1 MTQYRTIRP
10 TAFIALGATLAA
22 IGFGLPLYAQAAWP
36 TDQPLRIIVPQAA
49 GGTNDIVARLV
60 GAELSSRLKQTVIV
74 ENRPGAASAIGMQQV
89 ARSKPDGYT
98 IGLASDSASLLDAL
112 QPQRDWRFKTAL
124 RGIAMIGEQPITVAV
139 PASSPITDIGQLITA
154 ARARPG
160 ELTFGSSG
168 VGSSQHLVGEW
179 LGKLAGLQWVHVP
192 YKGGGQASVSLVG
205 GEISFAVLGLAPML
219 TQQRQGK
226 VRIVAVSSAKRN
238 ETISDVPTLVE
249 AGYPAIQLS
258 QWAGLVAASGTPD
271 AIVRQLSEHIVAIVS
286 APGTAAQLAKR
297 GIDAR
302 PMGDQAFDQFLKATV
317 SDWESLVPNL
327 NLSIKR

>member
-1 MTQYRTIRP
+1 MTSHSSARR
-10 TAFIALGATLAA
+10 AKFIGLAVTLALV
-22 IGFGLPLYAQAAWP
+22 GSGLPLDSMAAWP
-36 TDQPLRIIVPQAA
+36 ADQPIRIIVPQAA

-60 GAELSSRLKQTVIV
+60 GAELSTRLKQTVIV

-98 IGLASDSASLLDAL
+98 LGLASDSASLLDAL
-112 QPQRDWRFKTAL
+112 QTQRDWRFKTAL
-124 RGIAMIGEQPITVAV
+124 RGVAMIGEQPITVAV
-139 PASSPITDIGQLITA
+139 PAASPVTDLKQLIAA
-154 ARARPG
+154 ARTRPG

-179 LGKLAGLQWVHVP
+179 LGQLAGLKWVHVP

-226 VRIVAVSSAKRN
+226 VRIIAVSSAQRN
-238 ETISDVPTLVE
+238 DAIRDVPTLAE
-249 AGYPAIQLS
+249 SGYPAIQLS

-271 AIVRQLSEHIVAIVS
+271 ALIRQLSEHIVAIVS
-286 APGTAAQLAKR
+286 TPAIAAQLAKR
-297 GIDAR
+297 GIEAR
-302 PMGDQAFDQFLKATV
+302 PMGDQAFDPFLKQTV
-317 SDWESLVPNL
+317 DGWVALVPTL
-327 NLSIKR
+327 NLPIKR

>member
-1 MTQYRTIRP
+1 VP
-10 TAFIALGATLAA
+10 TA
-22 IGFGLPLYAQAAWP
+22 
-36 TDQPLRIIVPQAA
+36 
-49 GGTNDIVARLV
+49 
-60 GAELSSRLKQTVIV
+60 
-74 ENRPGAASAIGMQQV
+74 
-89 ARSKPDGYT
+89 
-98 IGLASDSASLLDAL
+98 
-112 QPQRDWRFKTAL
+112 
-124 RGIAMIGEQPITVAV
+124 
-139 PASSPITDIGQLITA
+139 SPIGNIGQLITA
-154 ARARPG
+154 ARTRPG

-179 LGKLAGLQWVHVP
+179 LGKIAGLKWVHVP

-226 VRIVAVSSAKRN
+226 VRIIAVSSAKRN
-238 ETISDVPTLVE
+238 DAIGEVPTLAE
-249 AGYPAIQLS
+249 SGYPAIQLS

-302 PMGDQAFDQFLKATV
+302 PMGDQAFDRFLKDTV
-317 SDWESLVPNL
+317 SGWETLVPTL
-327 NLSIKR
+327 NLPIKR

>member
-1 MTQYRTIRP
+1 MGT
-10 TAFIALGATLAA
+10 
-22 IGFGLPLYAQAAWP
+22 GLPLCALAAWP
-36 TDQPLRIIVPQAA
+36 ADQPIRIIVPQAA

-60 GAELSSRLKQTVIV
+60 GAELSTRLKQTVIV

-98 IGLASDSASLLDAL
+98 LGLASDSASLLDAL
-112 QPQRDWRFKTAL
+112 QTQRDWRFKTAL
-124 RGIAMIGEQPITVAV
+124 RGVAMIGEQPITVAV
-139 PASSPITDIGQLITA
+139 PAASPVTDLKQLIAA
-154 ARARPG
+154 ARTRPG

-179 LGKLAGLQWVHVP
+179 LGQLAGLKWVHVP

-226 VRIVAVSSAKRN
+226 VRIIAVSSAQRN
-238 ETISDVPTLVE
+238 DAIRDVPTLAE
-249 AGYPAIQLS
+249 SGYPAIQLS

-271 AIVRQLSEHIVAIVS
+271 ALIRQLSEHIVAIVS
-286 APGTAAQLAKR
+286 TPAIAAQLAKR
-297 GIDAR
+297 GIEAR
-302 PMGDQAFDQFLKATV
+302 PMGDQAFDPFLKQTV
-317 SDWESLVPNL
+317 DGWVALVPTL
-327 NLSIKR
+327 NLPIKR

>member
-1 MTQYRTIRP
+1 M
-10 TAFIALGATLAA
+10 
-22 IGFGLPLYAQAAWP
+22 AAWP
-36 TDQPLRIIVPQAA
+36 ADQPIRIIVPQAA

-60 GAELSSRLKQTVIV
+60 GAELSTRLKQTVIV

-98 IGLASDSASLLDAL
+98 LGLASDSASLLDAL
-112 QPQRDWRFKTAL
+112 QTQRDWRFKTAL
-124 RGIAMIGEQPITVAV
+124 RGVAMIGEQPITVAV
-139 PASSPITDIGQLITA
+139 PAASPVTDLKQLIAA
-154 ARARPG
+154 ARTRPG

-179 LGKLAGLQWVHVP
+179 LGQLAGLKWVHVP

-226 VRIVAVSSAKRN
+226 VRIIAVSSAQRN
-238 ETISDVPTLVE
+238 DAIRDVPTLAE
-249 AGYPAIQLS
+249 SGYPAIQLS

-271 AIVRQLSEHIVAIVS
+271 ALIRQLSEHIVAIVS
-286 APGTAAQLAKR
+286 TPAIAAQLAKR
-297 GIDAR
+297 GIEAR
-302 PMGDQAFDQFLKATV
+302 PMGDQAFDPFLKQTV
-317 SDWESLVPNL
+317 DGWVALVPTL
-327 NLSIKR
+327 NLPIKR